1 LGKRRSN
8 YENIGVKNKLCLK
21 ILIRYRTGWVKNVAQ
36 ITDEY
41 DRGDCNM
48 AVGSVGNKPRLD

>member
-21 ILIRYRTGWVKNVAQ
+21 IRYITGWVKKIAQ

-41 DRGDCNM
+41 DRGNCNM